1 MDRRARGALDRD
13 SRGLKTPVV
22 ASSRRGCRRAVA
34 YCARMLGVLT
44 DTLDVTL
51 IHPDAVL
58 PARSRAGDAGYDLR
72 SVERVTIPPEGTRLI
87 PTGVAIALP
96 EGVAGLVTPRSGL
109 ALEHGLTLLNAPGLI
124 DPNYRGE
131 IKVILHN
138 TAEHRYTVEIGD
150 RVAQLLLTP
159 YWAPDLQ
166 VVDQLEATER
176 GASGFGSSGRR

>member
-1 MDRRARGALDRD
+1 
-13 SRGLKTPVV
+13 
-22 ASSRRGCRRAVA
+22 
-34 YCARMLGVLT
+34 MLGVLT

-138 TAEHRYTVEIGD
+138 TAEHRSTVEIGD

-166 VVDQLEATER
+166 VVDQLEATDR
-176 GASGFGSSGRR
+176 GVSGFGSSGRS